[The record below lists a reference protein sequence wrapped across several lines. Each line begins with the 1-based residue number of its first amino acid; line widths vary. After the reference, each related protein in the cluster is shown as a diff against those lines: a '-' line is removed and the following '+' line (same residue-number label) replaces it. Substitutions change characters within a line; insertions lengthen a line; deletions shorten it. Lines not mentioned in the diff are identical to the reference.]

1 MLPWPLNRD
10 LSISRFWIET
20 LVIMPMFML
29 VACWRICCVRELW
42 PLHRMPFAM
51 LVYIIYCIFSCSKQI
66 SHRWFHSTLYTF
78 CHYYFL
84 GKFGRRTFLQW
95 GIGWHS
101 DVRIVMWSGQS
112 AGCFHTNS
120 LLRTMDRSTDQA
132 YGCRSA
138 WRHHWHILMD
148 WQYAPDSRPLIG
160 DNKCMSNQWLL
171 MPIESV
177 ARIMLLFN
185 KIIYQIAI
193 HDRELERKRLVFYLL
208 MAYDSQS
215 KLVMFAIHV
224 TLFLF
229 THTHNGTVC
238 PGWLVNNKQHIIDWN
253 LRRTPKI
260 DVYDFSIRCN
270 GSPWEI
276 HTFAWIINLESIL
289 AMELLNYSTRGR

>member
-51 LVYIIYCIFSCSKQI
+51 LVYIIYCIFLCSKQI
-66 SHRWFHSTLYTF
+66 SHRWYHSTLYTF

-120 LLRTMDRSTDQA
+120 LFRTMDRSTDQA

-229 THTHNGTVC
+229 THTHTMGPYDRV
-238 PGWLVNNKQHIIDWN
+238 GW
-253 LRRTPKI
+253 
-260 DVYDFSIRCN
+260 SITSN
-270 GSPWEI
+270 
-276 HTFAWIINLESIL
+276 IL
-289 AMELLNYSTRGR
+289 LIGIFGVHQK